1 MNRCKLAG
9 LFFSLCLHGGLLIF
23 LFCISQTDYAE
34 NGNIRTDNRSAM
46 LLLPAPEKAEEHSPD
61 IPEQSEKSLLPVIS
75 PAADKKSEWQAE
87 KNRKKR
93 ENKPRQKIKKPVT
106 APRHDKDVHKPAEV
120 PDTDLQSS
128 LSAGNHNLTTADTVA
143 GQRSD
148 DELWLYREKMRREI
162 LRYIYYPA
170 RIRKVSA
177 AVDINV
183 SISGT
188 GTLSDPVVIRSSGNR
203 ILDKIAL
210 RAVSKYQPVGIP
222 PPGLDKSIVLTV
234 DFIK

>member
-1 MNRCKLAG
+1 
-9 LFFSLCLHGGLLIF
+9 
-23 LFCISQTDYAE
+23 
-34 NGNIRTDNRSAM
+34 
-46 LLLPAPEKAEEHSPD
+46 
-61 IPEQSEKSLLPVIS
+61 
-75 PAADKKSEWQAE
+75 
-87 KNRKKR
+87 
-93 ENKPRQKIKKPVT
+93 
-106 APRHDKDVHKPAEV
+106 
-120 PDTDLQSS
+120 
-128 LSAGNHNLTTADTVA
+128 
-143 GQRSD
+143 
-148 DELWLYREKMRREI
+148 MRREI

-188 GTLSDPVVIRSSGNR
+188 GALSDPVVIRSSGNR

-210 RAVSKYQPVGIP
+210 GAVSQYQPVGIP

>member
-1 MNRCKLAG
+1 MNRCNPAG

-23 LFCISQTDYAE
+23 LFSVSQPDYAE
-34 NGNIRTDNRSAM
+34 NGNIRTDNRNAM
-46 LLLPAPEKAEEHSPD
+46 LLLPAPEKADEHSPD
-61 IPEQSEKSLLPVIS
+61 IPEQSTESPLPVIS

-93 ENKPRQKIKKPVT
+93 GNKPLQKIKKPVT
-106 APRHDKDVHKPAEV
+106 APRHDNDAHKPAEV
-120 PDTDLQSS
+120 PDTGLQSS
-128 LSAGNHNLTTADTVA
+128 LSAGNHNLTAADTVA
-143 GQRSD
+143 GQQSD

-170 RIRKVSA
+170 RIRKISA

-183 SISGT
+183 SISAT
-188 GTLSDPVVIRSSGNR
+188 GALSDPVVIRSSGNR

-210 RAVSKYQPVGIP
+210 GAVSQYQPVGIP

>member
-1 MNRCKLAG
+1 MNRCKPAG

-23 LFCISQTDYAE
+23 LFSVSQPDYAE
-34 NGNIRTDNRSAM
+34 NGNIRTDNRNAM

-61 IPEQSEKSLLPVIS
+61 IPEQSAENPLPVIS

-87 KNRKKR
+87 KNRKR
-93 ENKPRQKIKKPVT
+93 RGNKPRQKIKKPVT

-120 PDTDLQSS
+120 PDTGLQSS
-128 LSAGNHNLTTADTVA
+128 LSSGNHNLTTADTVA
-143 GQRSD
+143 GQQSD

-170 RIRKVSA
+170 RIRKISA

-183 SISGT
+183 SISVT
-188 GTLSDPVVIRSSGNR
+188 GALSDPVVIRSSGNR

-210 RAVSKYQPVGIP
+210 SAVSQYQPVGIP

>member
-1 MNRCKLAG
+1 MNRCKPAG

-23 LFCISQTDYAE
+23 LFSVSQPDYAE
-34 NGNIRTDNRSAM
+34 NGNIRTDNRNAM

-61 IPEQSEKSLLPVIS
+61 IPEQSAENPLPVIS

-87 KNRKKR
+87 KNRKR
-93 ENKPRQKIKKPVT
+93 RGNKPRQKIKKPVT
-106 APRHDKDVHKPAEV
+106 APRHHKDVHKPAEV
-120 PDTDLQSS
+120 PDTGLQSS
-128 LSAGNHNLTTADTVA
+128 LSSGNHNLTTADTVA
-143 GQRSD
+143 GQQSD

-170 RIRKVSA
+170 RIRKISA

-183 SISGT
+183 SISVT
-188 GTLSDPVVIRSSGNR
+188 GALSDPVVIRSSGNR

-210 RAVSKYQPVGIP
+210 SAVSQYQPVGIP